1 LSGIALAKVTS
12 TNLINK
18 QLPHQL
24 GTVQGIIELHLKKR
38 KVLAFTNVTELKFS
52 ALYVLERAA

>member
-1 LSGIALAKVTS
+1 M
-12 TNLINK
+12 
-18 QLPHQL
+18 
-24 GTVQGIIELHLKKR
+24 IELHLKKT